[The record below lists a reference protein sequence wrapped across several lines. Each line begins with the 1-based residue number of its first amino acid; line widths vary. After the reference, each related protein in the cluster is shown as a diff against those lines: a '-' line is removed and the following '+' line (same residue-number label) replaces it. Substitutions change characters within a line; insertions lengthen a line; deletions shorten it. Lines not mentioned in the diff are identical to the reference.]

1 MQHILIPTDFSDN
14 SLNAALYAMDLF
26 VQNVHLYTVVNCYD
40 LPAYGDSSMVDI
52 TEHLARASREGL
64 DAFQLKLLNVLPNK
78 DLRVDYE
85 SEHGRLDRVVQNYGR
100 RANIPELVV
109 MGTQGATG
117 MKAVL
122 MGTKTADVIKHSGL
136 PVLAIPE
143 EARYTGLKRIVLADD
158 GGEVDP
164 KVLDILIQ
172 IVMHTNAELIVTR
185 VVNEKTKVDDPAK
198 ANGIIDALHDV
209 PHTTVHLSGVD
220 VMNELNEEVVRSNAD
235 LLALVHR
242 ERGVFDRLFRRSI
255 ASKLVMHSRT
265 PMLVLQSGT

>member
-100 RANIPELVV
+100 RANIP
-109 MGTQGATG
+109 
-117 MKAVL
+117 AV
-122 MGTKTADVIKHSGL
+122 S
-136 PVLAIPE
+136 
-143 EARYTGLKRIVLADD
+143 YTHLRAH
-158 GGEVDP
+158 ET
-164 KVLDILIQ
+164 VLDL
-172 IVMHTNAELIVTR
+172 VCRLLL
-185 VVNEKTKVDDPAK
+185 EKKNKPFYHA
-198 ANGIIDALHDV
+198 
-209 PHTTVHLSGVD
+209 
-220 VMNELNEEVVRSNAD
+220 
-235 LLALVHR
+235 
-242 ERGVFDRLFRRSI
+242 
-255 ASKLVMHSRT
+255 
-265 PMLVLQSGT
+265 LQSWFTT